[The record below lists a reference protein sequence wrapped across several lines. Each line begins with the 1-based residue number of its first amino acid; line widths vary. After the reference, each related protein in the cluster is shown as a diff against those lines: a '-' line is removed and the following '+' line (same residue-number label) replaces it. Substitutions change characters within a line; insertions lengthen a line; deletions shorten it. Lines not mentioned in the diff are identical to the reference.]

1 MAVPDLKGLSFR
13 EAAEIASFLN
23 VKVIPKGEGFVVSQ
37 SLEGEGTTRIL
48 KLKLQPLT
56 QVKQ

>member
-1 MAVPDLKGLSFR
+1 MSFR